1 MMKRLLCAGL
11 LFLSACGESSGT
23 SSIDGTWELVSVNG
37 SSLPGL
43 SGCCTQILA
52 DILIVR
58 PDGSFTETYTL
69 RDALGSTTGTF
80 VDDGQWSLDGRTI
93 TLVYPS
99 TGDTA
104 FGTWNRNT
112 MRITF
117 DTVWEFV
124 RQ

>member
-1 MMKRLLCAGL
+1 MKRLLCAAL
-11 LFLSACGESSGT
+11 LFLPACGDSSGPRG
-23 SSIDGTWELVSVNG
+23 SIDGTWELVSVNG

-69 RDALGSTTGTF
+69 RDALGSTSGTF
-80 VDDGQWSLDGRTI
+80 VDDGQWSLDGRNI
-93 TLVYPS
+93 TLLYLS

-104 FGTWNRNT
+104 LGRWDGDT